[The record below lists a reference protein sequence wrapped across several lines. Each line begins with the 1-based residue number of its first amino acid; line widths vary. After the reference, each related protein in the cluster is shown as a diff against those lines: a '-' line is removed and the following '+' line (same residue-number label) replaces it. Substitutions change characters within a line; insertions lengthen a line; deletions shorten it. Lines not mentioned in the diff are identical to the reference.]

1 MKLMFF
7 PERSAAS
14 KRARSSWFPSFRTH
28 SVSIS
33 GVTSVDLPSSYSIGS
48 FACTPGGLGVFVVNA
63 SRMDDSSDLPDS
75 SVSSVSSEVLG
86 VVESAR
92 VFVNRTTFSFP
103 SKFTLRGRSAR
114 GSPER
119 PILLAPFRTGP
130 LRTGFVDLL
139 GDSGPGWEGFTVSE
153 MLRSRTTGLRDRTF
167 NLRRACSPAKL
178 ASMVCRHHIFN
189 VFVSR
194 RTGCTKNESEHEQIK

>member
-14 KRARSSWFPSFRTH
+14 KRERSSWFPSFRTH

-75 SVSSVSSEVLG
+75 SVSSVSSEMFVG
-86 VVESAR
+86 VVESAS
-92 VFVNRTTFSFP
+92 VLVNRTRFSFP

-119 PILLAPFRTGP
+119 PILLAPFRTVP
-130 LRTGFVDLL
+130 LRTGFADLL
-139 GDSGPGWEGFTVSE
+139 GDSGPGWEGLPASE
-153 MLRSRTTGLRDRTF
+153 MPRSRTTGLRDRTF
-167 NLRRACSPAKL
+167 DLRRACHPK
-178 ASMVCRHHIFN
+178 I
-189 VFVSR
+189 
-194 RTGCTKNESEHEQIK
+194 